1 MKTVNI
7 RWNVELETWFI
18 AEIETQFEQAL
29 EQNQWSSFDEWAAK
43 QADLSAFR
51 FILSGENYICR
62 WLTLPGV
69 QPRHINK
76 ALPFALEESFIDDIG
91 QYHLVTSA
99 KAGKFTHQVYCGKT
113 DVFERL
119 IEVCALHHIQL
130 RQLIPETSLI
140 PDNCLLHQGEYWL
153 VNIPSVAEAKIHESA
168 LTAYL
173 EAIILELNGKT
184 IESIIIIDKSLDA
197 ANLVKMQI
205 ETSFSDSFSKIEI
218 THGSFEQQRDQAL
231 AKECKNLLTAQFRA
245 AEVKVDSPAAWW
257 KPIAILA
264 ACWAVFSFTQT
275 AIENKQLIDQERQ
288 VKEATIALYK
298 NLFPGERIRSLERQ
312 VRNKVKGGGKKN
324 LAEFMALLE
333 KTTTAYQK
341 MNQTQ
346 QVTWKSVRF
355 NDRQSLLVVDLTA
368 TTIAD
373 IQQFKSA
380 LEDEDLIVEIAS
392 ATNENDKV
400 KGRIKIGAQS

>member
-51 FILSGENYICR
+51 FILSGENYVCR

-184 IESIIIIDKSLDA
+184 IESITIIDKSLDA

-298 NLFPGERIRSLERQ
+298 NLFPDERIRSLERQ

-341 MNQTQ
+341 MNQTK

>member
-7 RWNVELETWFI
+7 RWNIELETWFI
-18 AEIETQFEQAL
+18 AEIEAQFEQTAA
-29 EQNQWSSFDEWAAK
+29 QNLWSSFDVWAAK

-51 FILSGENYICR
+51 FILSGENYVCR

-69 QPRHINK
+69 QPRHLNK
-76 ALPFALEESFIDDIG
+76 ALPFALEESFIEDIG
-91 QYHLVTSA
+91 QYHLVTSD
-99 KAGKFTHQVYCGKT
+99 KIGKFTHQIYCGKA
-113 DVFERL
+113 DIFERL
-119 IEVCALHHIQL
+119 MEVCALHHIQL
-130 RQLIPETSLI
+130 RQLIPETSLV
-140 PDNCLLHQGEYWL
+140 PNNCLLHNGEFWL
-153 VNIPSVAEAKIHESA
+153 INIPSVAEAKIHESA

-173 EAIILELNGKT
+173 EAICLELDENI
-184 IESIIIIDKSLDA
+184 IESIAIIDSNLDA

-205 ETSFSDSFSKIEI
+205 ETSFSDHFKKVEV
-218 THGSFEQQRDQAL
+218 THGSFKQQREQAL
-231 AKECKNLLTAQFRA
+231 AKECKNLLTAQFKA
-245 AEVKVDSPAAWW
+245 SEVKVDKPAVWW
-257 KPIAILA
+257 KPIAVLA
-264 ACWAVFSFTQT
+264 ACWALFSFTQT

-288 VKEATIALYK
+288 VKEATTSLFK
-298 NLFPGERIRSLERQ
+298 DLFPGERVRSLERQ

-333 KTTTAYQK
+333 KTTAAYQK
-341 MNQTQ
+341 INQQ
-346 QVTWKSVRF
+346 KQIQWKSVRF

-392 ATNENDKV
+392 ATNENEKV